1 MAFFEHDGVTLYYEL
16 LGSGPPLVLIAGL
29 ASDSQS
35 WLPVVDE
42 LAKQFTLI
50 LFDNRGVGRSTQ
62 ECPISIDLMADDCNA
77 LIHHL
82 GISKASLLGH
92 SMGGMVA
99 MECAHR
105 YPDRVD
111 RLLLVATTARNSAR
125 NKQLFRDW
133 ADWYAADYNRPAW
146 FRSLLTW
153 IFTERFFDN
162 QQMVDGSVLFLL
174 NYPWPQSADAF
185 RKQVEAIAAFDATD
199 WLDTI
204 AVPTHVMVGSE
215 DILLPPACS
224 NQLAELIPG
233 ACISVIEGAAH
244 SIHMEQPQLFVREI
258 VTFLQQKDEERP

>member
-1 MAFFEHDGVTLYYEL
+1 MAYFEHDGVTLYYEL
-16 LGSGPPLVLIAGL
+16 HGSGPPLMLIAGL

-50 LFDNRGVGRSTQ
+50 LLDNRGVGRSTQ
-62 ECPISIDLMADDCNA
+62 DCPISIDLMADDCSA

-82 GISKASLLGH
+82 GMSKVSLLGH

-105 YPDRVD
+105 YPDMVD
-111 RLLLVATTARNSAR
+111 RLLLAATTACNSAR
-125 NKQLFRDW
+125 NKLLFRDW

-162 QQMVDGSVLFLL
+162 QQMVDGSLLYLL
-174 NYPWPQSADAF
+174 NYPWSQSADAF

-199 WLDTI
+199 WLGTL
-204 AVPTHVMVGSE
+204 AVPASIIVGSE

-224 NQLAELIPG
+224 KLLSELIP
-233 ACISVIEGAAH
+233 AASLSVIEGASH
-244 SIHMEQPQLFVREI
+244 SIHMEQPQLFIREI